1 MQTGRYRY
9 CLNIYNLYGFPD
21 SVVFCRVSKDY
32 IPIFEIIGF
41 DDNIVIYIWDM
52 NKICIYK

>member
-41 DDNIVIYIWDM
+41 DDNIVIYI
-52 NKICIYK
+52 